1 MNDQSITLKSK
12 ELDSRYDEG
21 YFHGSGSGYGAEG
34 YQNEYADWSG
44 LIEWIKSKIRG
55 SVRWLDIGCAYGYLV
70 EQARILDVEAYG
82 VDISSFALRQEKSVR
97 DYLIQGLADAIPFVE
112 DSFDVIS
119 LFDLIE
125 HVENPG
131 LVLDQ
136 VEKVLKH
143 EGFCFLSTPD
153 PLKFSREEPTHIHER
168 PPSFWVRLFQQ
179 RGWYVALRFGGSEYE
194 FELMATRNPGADW
207 DEFKHDYQKLN
218 CELIDCIDASGEH
231 LEVAPRISSAKA
243 TISEEASLYILNS
256 SDEPQYFT
264 FSAATKGEQHPDLFV
279 GDLKLRYRCTEP
291 EDGRFSHKWGAI
303 PLAPGGHNLSIRAA
317 GEPITFEKII
327 IDATPY
333 DRDRFLEEL
342 PFDHYQRYQIVSSL
356 LNQFNGES
364 LSVLDIGGVLGYLQL
379 FTPQHQVT
387 VLDRTW
393 EDTAQS
399 LQYDDD
405 HAPFD
410 DLSFDVV
417 IAVDTLEHVPQDKRE
432 KFVAELGRLARR
444 SIILCGPFDEP
455 EVAETEAALRDYL
468 TGKLNRSDRFL
479 DEHALYGLPNC
490 NATLNQI
497 EQQGFQ
503 IAEFPNG
510 YLPRWLAMQMATFAL
525 SGSPELAEGSRQLN
539 SLYNRYY
546 FAHDNRNPSYRI
558 LVAAFRDE
566 IPERIRIEG
575 RHKEYED
582 PSAMWPVASLIS
594 SLSMTGVL
602 QEKDALLVN
611 QGQRLES
618 FLAHLSNLEKDII
631 ERDRHAANLDELLK
645 KQTVRLDDL
654 QKHGDNL
661 ETLLNEQK
669 QERKNLEQ
677 LLEKMQSQ
685 NEKLILHGSNLE
697 QREKELHD
705 MLTSLQQHS
714 DNLENMLSENQ
725 KHTLNLDNLLNENRK
740 HTRNLENMQKDQELN
755 FLKVIP
761 KLGLKPVN
769 SIADG
774 LPHIESRVKSLVDD
788 NQALAADNQ
797 KLYDD
802 LETIASTRVYRFM
815 RKLGWSPF
823 KKQKESTE
831 E

>member
-1 MNDQSITLKSK
+1 MNNQSVTLKSQK
-12 ELDSRYDEG
+12 LDSRYNEG
-21 YFHGSGSGYGAEG
+21 YFHGSGSGYGKQG
-34 YQNEYADWSG
+34 YQNEYADWSA
-44 LIEWIKSKIRG
+44 LIEWIKAKLSY
-55 SVRWLDIGCAYGYLV
+55 SPRWLDIGCAYGYLV
-70 EQARILDVEAYG
+70 EQARILDIEAYG
-82 VDISSFALRQEKSVR
+82 VDISSFALRQEDGVR
-97 DYLIQGLADAIPFVE
+97 DYLIQGMADAAPFVE
-112 DSFDVIS
+112 DAFDVIS
-119 LFDLIE
+119 IFDIIE

-131 LVLDQ
+131 AVLDQ
-136 VEKVLKH
+136 VEKVLKF

-207 DEFKHDYQKLN
+207 EELKQDYQKLN
-218 CELIDCIDASGEH
+218 CQLVDCIETSGEH
-231 LEVAPRISSAKA
+231 VEIAPRVSSAA
-243 TISEEASLYILNS
+243 AAVSGETSLYILNS
-256 SDEPQYFT
+256 SDGPQSFN
-264 FSAATKGEQHPDLFV
+264 FSLTTKDEQHPDLFV
-279 GDLKLRYRCTEP
+279 GDLKLRYQDAEQQ
-291 EDGRFSHKWGAI
+291 EGLFFNKWSAI
-303 PLAPGGHNLSIRAA
+303 PLAPGGHNLSIRVA
-317 GEPITFEKII
+317 GEPITIDKII
-327 IDATPY
+327 IDAAPY

-356 LNQFNGES
+356 LNQFNVES
-364 LSVLDIGGVLGYLQL
+364 LSVLDVGGVLGYLQL

-399 LQYDDD
+399 VQYDAD

-417 IAVDTLEHVPQDKRE
+417 IAVDTLEHVPQEERE
-432 KFVAELGRLARR
+432 KFVSELSRLAKR
-444 SIILCGPFDEP
+444 SIIICGPFDEP

-479 DEHALYGLPNC
+479 DEHAQYGLPNC
-490 NATLNQI
+490 NETLNQI

-510 YLPRWLAMQMATFAL
+510 YLPRWLAMQMASFAL

-558 LVAAFRDE
+558 LAAAFREE

-594 SLSMTGVL
+594 SLSMSSVL
-602 QEKDALLVN
+602 QEKDSLLVN
-611 QGQRLES
+611 QGQRLAS
-618 FLAHLSNLEKDII
+618 FLEHLKNLEKDII

-645 KQTVRLDDL
+645 KQTLRLDDL

-661 ETLLNEQK
+661 ETLLKEQK
-669 QERKNLEQ
+669 HERKNLQE
-677 LLEKMQSQ
+677 LLKTTQYQ
-685 NEKLILHGSNLE
+685 NKDLVTHGSNLE

-705 MLTSLQQHS
+705 MIASLQKHT

-725 KHTLNLDNLLNENRK
+725 KHT
-740 HTRNLENMQKDQELN
+740 RNLEKLYKTQEKSFLN
-755 FLKVIP
+755 VISE
-761 KLGLKPVN
+761 LGLDTVN
-769 SIADG
+769 SISDG
-774 LPHIESRVKSLVDD
+774 LPHLESRVKNLVDD
-788 NQALAADNQ
+788 NQVLTDDNQVLSDDNQ

-802 LETIASTRVYRFM
+802 LETIASTRVYRLM